1 MNRTRRNIPDD
12 PRLPQLDDDL
22 ATLVA
27 KSKAIFSSRSNAA
40 MPPAMAQMRRQEVP
54 APRQQEA
61 RRPSGLMKRP
71 EKS

>member
-1 MNRTRRNIPDD
+1 MNRTRRSIPED

-27 KSKAIFSSRSNAA
+27 KSKAIFSSRSAAA

-54 APRQQEA
+54 ASKKQKA
-61 RRPSGLMKRP
+61 RKPSGLMQRP
-71 EKS
+71 SKS